1 MWKTCSLAQAE
12 QFQTELNLRHIHL
25 SQIVFWDEHHEQCIL
40 GCMTKFEYL
49 AFKDE
54 ATGKYLKPEDAMEQ
68 GIEQTAEKPVTNV
81 KGGAGEIRACC
92 GVGLTDT
99 GAGAGLPPFNYT
111 DRWVVGPTQFKSHAK
126 ANAAKVQDYCSGP
139 WCQGF
144 HAYSQPTNVADKRQP
159 KKWEYQTW
167 GAAVAKDMEGGRF
180 QFAKEMACPRPR
192 MEDVEPDDWR
202 REAAAHG
209 DHAYMCVTE
218 IMDHVCAATDEFHKG
233 TRWEGKSIIYHD
245 ALSAWFEPAA
255 QAHMASLGYGPER
268 QMLCRGLTNFGTRY
282 WMKLVGNRHLCSP
295 QEPCEEALRHGPGEV
310 QRRYHKA
317 TLERVRQVL
326 EHAGRQP
333 REA

>member
-1 MWKTCSLAQAE
+1 M
-12 QFQTELNLRHIHL
+12 
-25 SQIVFWDEHHEQCIL
+25 
-40 GCMTKFEYL
+40 
-49 AFKDE
+49 
-54 ATGKYLKPEDAMEQ
+54 
-68 GIEQTAEKPVTNV
+68 
-81 KGGAGEIRACC
+81 
-92 GVGLTDT
+92 
-99 GAGAGLPPFNYT
+99 
-111 DRWVVGPTQFKSHAK
+111 
-126 ANAAKVQDYCSGP
+126 
-139 WCQGF
+139 
-144 HAYSQPTNVADKRQP
+144 ADKRQP

-218 IMDHVCAATDEFHKG
+218 IMDHVCAATDEFQKG
-233 TRWEGKSIIYHD
+233 TRWEGTSIIYHD